1 VFRIYGPGPKI
12 VDQNLE
18 NAPAGENEVTLLGRE
33 ESLGGRFRIGVAL
46 GLQVLIERA
55 TA

>member
-1 VFRIYGPGPKI
+1 VFRIYGPGRKI

-18 NAPAGENEVTLLGRE
+18 NAPAGENEMTLLGRE
-33 ESLGGRFRIGVAL
+33 ESLGGRSRIGVAL